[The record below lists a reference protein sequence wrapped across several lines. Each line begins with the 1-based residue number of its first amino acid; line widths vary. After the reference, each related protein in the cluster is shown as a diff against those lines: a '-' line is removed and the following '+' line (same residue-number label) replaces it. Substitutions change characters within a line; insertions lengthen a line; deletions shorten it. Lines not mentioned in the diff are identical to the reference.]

1 MARAI
6 NPLEMA
12 VEPAKKELVIFFII
26 DTSGSMSGAKIG
38 AVNTAIREVLPVLRG
53 IGGSDANIKI
63 AVLSFS
69 TNAHWVSPPVSVEEF
84 MWEDITAVGWTDFG
98 AALNRLCEKLSRK
111 EFLNSSTGYA
121 APVTILMSDGQPTDS
136 WLAPLELLRQNNWF
150 KVATRIAIAIGN
162 DADKKVLEAFT
173 GSPQAVLVSHTP
185 EDLKKLIKIVTLT
198 SSQIGSKNTAINVGN
213 MFGDRNTVAQQLTVS
228 AIKTSIQL
236 DPDLAA
242 NLYDDEIDD
251 DF

>member
-12 VEPAKKELVIFFII
+12 VKPAKKELVIFFLI
-26 DTSGSMSGAKIG
+26 DTSGSMSGTKIG

-53 IGGSDANIKI
+53 VGGSDANIKI
-63 AVLSFS
+63 AVLGFS
-69 TNAHWVSPPVSVEEF
+69 TNAHWISPPVSVDEF

-98 AALNRLCEKLSRK
+98 AALNRLCEKMSRK
-111 EFLNSSTGYA
+111 EFLNSGTGYA
-121 APVTILMSDGQPTDS
+121 APVAILMSDGQPTDA

-150 KVATRIAIAIGN
+150 KLATKLAIAIGN
-162 DADKKVLEAFT
+162 DADKKVLAEFT
-173 GSPQAVLVSHTP
+173 GDPQAVLVSHTP

-213 MFGDRNTVAQQLTVS
+213 MFGDRNSAAQQFTVA
-228 AIKTSIQL
+228 AINTSMQN
-236 DPDLAA
+236 DPVLAA
-242 NLYDDEIDD
+242 NLNDDEIDD

>member
-1 MARAI
+1 MARAV
-6 NPLEMA
+6 NPLEVA

-26 DTSGSMSGAKIG
+26 DKSGSMSGTKIG
-38 AVNTAIREVLPVLRG
+38 AVNTAIREVLPALRG

-63 AVLSFS
+63 AVLGFS
-69 TNAHWVSPPVSVEEF
+69 TEAQWISPPVSVDEF
-84 MWEDITAVGWTDFG
+84 MWEDISAVGWTDFG
-98 AALNRLCEKLSRK
+98 AALNKLCEKMSRK

-150 KVATRIAIAIGN
+150 RLATKIAIAIGN
-162 DADKKVLEAFT
+162 DADKKVLTEFT
-173 GSPQAVLVSHTP
+173 GDPQAVLVSHTP
-185 EDLKKLIKIVTLT
+185 EDLKKLIRIVTLT
-198 SSQIGSKNTAINVGN
+198 SSQIGSKNTAINVSHIFN
-213 MFGDRNTVAQQLTVS
+213 DRNSAVQQSTVS
-228 AIKTSIQL
+228 AITTSMQS

>member
-1 MARAI
+1 MARGI

-12 VEPAKKELVIFFII
+12 VEPTKKELVIFFII
-26 DTSGSMSGAKIG
+26 DCSGSMSGTKIG

-63 AVLSFS
+63 AVLGFS
-69 TNAHWVSPPVSVEEF
+69 TNAHWISPPVSVDEL

-98 AALNRLCEKLSRK
+98 AALNRLCEKMSRK
-111 EFLNSSTGYA
+111 EFLNSGTGYA
-121 APVTILMSDGQPTDS
+121 APVAILMSDGQPTDS

-150 KVATRIAIAIGN
+150 KLATKIAIAIGN
-162 DADKKVLEAFT
+162 DADKNVLAEFT
-173 GSPQAVLVSHTP
+173 GNPQAVLVSHTP

-198 SSQIGSKNTAINVGN
+198 SSQIGSRNTSINVGN
-213 MFGDRNTVAQQLTVS
+213 MFGDRNSAAQLSTVS
-228 AIKTSIQL
+228 AITTAVQN
-236 DPDLAA
+236 DPILAA
-242 NLYDDEIDD
+242 NLCDDEVDD

>member
-6 NPLEMA
+6 NPLEVA

-26 DTSGSMSGAKIG
+26 DRSGSMSGTKIG

-63 AVLSFS
+63 AVLGFS
-69 TNAHWVSPPVSVEEF
+69 TEAHWISPPVSAEEF
-84 MWEDITAVGWTDFG
+84 MWEDINAVGWTDFG
-98 AALNRLCEKLSRK
+98 AALNRLCEKMSRR

-121 APVTILMSDGQPTDS
+121 APVCILMSDGQPTDS

-150 KVATRIAIAIGN
+150 KLATKIAIAIGN
-162 DADKKVLEAFT
+162 DADKRVLTEFT
-173 GSPQAVLVSHTP
+173 GNPQAVLVSHSP

-198 SSQIGSKNTAINVGN
+198 SSQIGSKNTAINVTN
-213 MFGDRNTVAQQLTVS
+213 VFNDRNAAAREFTVS
-228 AIKTSIQL
+228 AITTSMRG
-236 DPDLAA
+236 DPDLAV